1 MSTVESTV
9 DNRPAVVELIRSCHP
24 QPAFAVSAMAALL
37 AVSVGRGPQG
47 TVAVFLAVLAGQ
59 LSVGWSNDYLDAARD
74 AATGRSDK
82 PVAAGRVTRRAAL
95 VAAVGSLLATVPLSL
110 LSGWVA
116 GALHIAAVLSAWS
129 YNLRLK
135 ATAGSVLPYVVS
147 FGLLPAFV
155 VTGLPGH
162 PAPPGWLVLTGALL
176 GGAAHFANVLPDLAD
191 DLATGVRGLPHR
203 LGRSWS
209 ATVALAFLLT
219 ASVVLAA
226 GAPGLPPAV
235 RVAAVPIALVAGLV
249 GLRLGRRAG
258 SRAAFTGVIAVAG
271 LDVLLLLV
279 GAR

>member
-9 DNRPAVVELIRSCHP
+9 DDRAALVELIRSCHP
-24 QPAFAVSAMAALL
+24 QPALAVSAMAALL
-37 AVSVGRGPQG
+37 ALSVGRGPQG

-74 AATGRSDK
+74 AATGRPDK
-82 PVAAGRVTRRAAL
+82 PVAAGRVTRRTVL
-95 VAAVGSLLATVPLSL
+95 VAAVAALLATVPLSL
-110 LSGWVA
+110 LSGVVA
-116 GALHIAAVLSAWS
+116 GSLHIAAVLSAWS
-129 YNLRLK
+129 YNLWLK
-135 ATAGSVLPYVVS
+135 FGSASVLPYLVS

-162 PAPPGWLVLTGALL
+162 PGPPAWLVLTGALL

-203 LGRSWS
+203 LGRTWS
-209 ATVALAFLLT
+209 ATVALALLLV
-219 ASVVLAA
+219 ASVILAA
-226 GAPGLPPAV
+226 GAPGLPFAV
-235 RVAAVPIALVAGLV
+235 RVGAVPIALAAGLI
-249 GLRLGRRAG
+249 GLRLGRRSG